1 MVRDRTASTIISL
14 HPPPEYHATT
24 ADQLYTRVH
33 LTGKSVYWC
42 NIFKDTSDPTFV
54 FLSYFWYAV
63 YAWDEALED
72 LYHHICYLVRL
83 SARRWVSC

>member
-1 MVRDRTASTIISL
+1 MVRERTTSTIISM
-14 HPPPEYHATT
+14 HPPPEFHATM
-24 ADQLYTRVH
+24 ADQLYSRVH

-72 LYHHICYLVRL
+72 LYHHICHLVCL
-83 SARRWVSC
+83 SALRWISC